1 MLLKDIERTGGLYKC
16 GHGNPHSTS
25 SLPVAVTSSTTRAFE
40 SSFASY
46 MGDDPLDAWLK
57 FVEYLDQSGSGE
69 TAMVLKRLVQNFLG
83 VERYA
88 DDARFVN
95 VCIRCATY
103 FSEPIALFQHI
114 FNKGVGTQ
122 TAALYVAWAQQFER
136 KAMMEKAD
144 VVYLKAL
151 ENRAQPVDSLMREYR
166 QFQARIRT
174 RAEVSGGDPE
184 PSLDSAPAAPAQAA
198 AAAAELPSS
207 GVCTVWSGPGR
218 EPEYADGE
226 FVSMY
231 SKDALAAQGSELCF
245 DEVRARAYWRKREA
259 EDHLRTKRRAEG
271 SPRSPPCPIG
281 PPEAERSLA
290 AASSSPAD
298 GTPKTSATGN
308 PSAHQPLDSD
318 FGGSPAA
325 RRDPSRSPVWRAPGS
340 AFRGSA
346 CHDAPNLPPSP
357 TVNTREALDVI
368 MGMFRDPTLTE
379 ELSGDTSDDAVE
391 SALPGNWAPA
401 AAEPLFI
408 YQDDVSAA
416 ASHAAPGESKA
427 TRGRGLSEKAP
438 AVEAHAEAAGRDQT
452 AEGMSCWDEDRLAAC
467 PNNTADFAPAAR
479 CVSTPFV
486 RRGIGDAGFVQ
497 VADVEDSLAVQ
508 KNSLLQSQEAD
519 VTCAGSAADQN
530 PFLRRCHKLSPIME
544 QSPPDVMSEGLAAH
558 RPSALSVTSPAVQ
571 MSQDSVAAVQ
581 LFTIPEDL
589 PPVAPQ
595 ELCKSTSAVI
605 ASPEKE
611 PCRPSPP
618 GLRRKTQ
625 ALLSTAAAR
634 QGVAGPD
641 GDLRDGARPPSD
653 PWSAELISDLLSSV
667 SPPLAS
673 HPQLVNWQRG
683 LPDIGVKKTI
693 SMGTASLRVDRVLGQ
708 GAFATVYLATDP
720 ATSDKMVLKVQKP
733 SNPWEFYIHTQLDR
747 RLSPSVRHLFSR
759 VRSAHIFTNGSV
771 LVGELHAYGTLL
783 NAANLYKS
791 LGDRVMPQPLVIHFA
806 ICILRMLE
814 ELHTARLIHADVKPD
829 NFMLG
834 QRFAAADDFEP
845 DRPEPGLVLIDLG
858 QSIDMDLFPP
868 GAAFT
873 ASCLTSGFRC
883 TEMLSG
889 KPWNYQTD
897 LFGAAGTIHVLLFG
911 TYMQVVQNDGEWQTC
926 AAFRRMPHRDMW
938 LHLFRTLLN
947 VPACRPAPDA
957 LADLRRRL
965 SAVLQ
970 RDYCNKLASLKRRL
984 LVLLLQSCQAASR
997 A

>member
-1 MLLKDIERTGGLYKC
+1 MDVASCLK
-16 GHGNPHSTS
+16 
-25 SLPVAVTSSTTRAFE
+25 AFE
-40 SSFASY
+40 SSFGSY

-122 TAALYVAWAQQFER
+122 TTALYVAWAQQFER
-136 KAMMEKAD
+136 QAMMEKAD
-144 VVYLKAL
+144 VVYLRAL
-151 ENRAQPVDSLMREYR
+151 ENRAQPVESLMREYR
-166 QFQARIRT
+166 QFQARIRS

-184 PSLDSAPAAPAQAA
+184 PSPDSVPAAPTQVLGHHLNTVNAA

-245 DEVRARAYWRKREA
+245 EEVRTRAYWRKREA
-259 EDHLRTKRRAEG
+259 EEHLRPKRRAEG
-271 SPRSPPCPIG
+271 SPRSPPCPIA

-290 AASSSPAD
+290 AASPSPAD

-318 FGGSPAA
+318 FEESPAA
-325 RRDPSRSPVWRAPGS
+325 RQDPSRSPVWRAPGS

-379 ELSGDTSDDAVE
+379 ELSGDTSDDVVG
-391 SALPGNWAPA
+391 SAPPGNWA
-401 AAEPLFI
+401 AAEPLII

-416 ASHAAPGESKA
+416 ASHATPGESKA

-467 PNNTADFAPAAR
+467 PNNTADFALAAR
-479 CVSTPFV
+479 CVSTPFA

-497 VADVEDSLAVQ
+497 VADVENSLAVQ

-544 QSPPDVMSEGLAAH
+544 QSPPDVTSEGLAAH
-558 RPSALSVTSPAVQ
+558 RPSTLSVTSPAVQ
-571 MSQDSVAAVQ
+571 MSQASVAAVE

-611 PCRPSPP
+611 SCQPSPP
-618 GLRRKTQ
+618 GRRWKTQ
-625 ALLSTAAAR
+625 ALMSTASAR

-653 PWSAELISDLLSSV
+653 PWSAELISDLLSRM

-683 LPDIGVKKTI
+683 LPDIGGKKTI

-814 ELHTARLIHADVKPD
+814 ELHAARIIHADVKPD

-834 QRFAAADDFEP
+834 QRFAAADDDFEP

-889 KPWNYQTD
+889 EPWNYQTD

-926 AAFRRMPHRDMW
+926 AAFRRMPHSDMW

-947 VPACRPAPDA
+947 VPACRPALDT

-970 RDYCNKLASLKRRL
+970 RDYCRKLASLKRRL